1 MTSVVDLCAAP
12 GGWSI
17 LSTSIIKER
26 HKGNTS
32 ALNMNVVA
40 VDVVPIHA
48 LEGVKTIV
56 GDITHPT
63 TANQIITAVNGQS
76 DLVLFDGAPEVTGL
90 VENDQ
95 WQQHVLVEA
104 GAQLCIH
111 ILRPGG
117 TYVAKVFRGSATE
130 TLLHNLSVLFHQ
142 VLVTKPQASRNS
154 SLEVFVMCRGLK
166 HLPVLRAIPLD
177 TAFAL
182 GLAACVQ
189 YQLQADAQTGL
200 IADKSGLERDVHDTT
215 PRSSS
220 NLIDTVSQT
229 CPTFIDDVTA
239 CVCAACSGY
248 APPLASAKVTDPVA
262 LQRAIRAA
270 YGGLSPC
277 TALQAAYASEASHA
291 SADHAVSRECQVL
304 RPRYYPFYLC
314 SDRYDSDMSYA
325 IEQSLPYDVFDYLR
339 VSRDAASHSEA
350 S

>member
-26 HKGNTS
+26 HKDNTS

-48 LEGVKTIV
+48 LDGVKTIV

-63 TANQIITAVNGQS
+63 TANQIITAVDGQS

-117 TYVAKVFRGSATE
+117 TYVAKVFRGTATE
-130 TLLHNLSVLFHQ
+130 TLLDNLYVLFHQ

-154 SLEVFVMCRGLK
+154 SLEVFVTCRGLR
-166 HLPVLRAIPLD
+166 HLPVLRVIPLD

-200 IADKSGLERDVHDTT
+200 IADKSGFEQDINDTT
-215 PRSSS
+215 TRSQS
-220 NLIDTVSQT
+220 NLIDTVNQT
-229 CPTFIDDVTA
+229 STTIMNDATA
-239 CVCAACSGY
+239 CFCATCSGY
-248 APPLASAKVTDPVA
+248 APPLVSARLTDPIA
-262 LQRAIRAA
+262 LQQAIRAA

-277 TALQAAYASEASHA
+277 TASQTASASEASHA
-291 SADHAVSRECQVL
+291 SADYAVSCEGQVL

-325 IEQSLPYDVFDYLR
+325 IEQALPYDVFDYLR
-339 VSRDAASHSEA
+339 VSRDSASHSEA